1 MDVRGMPLQRR
12 RGTIAAMIG
21 ARDRIRRGVAA
32 VAMTAVCT
40 CAPAAQSSY
49 VSYRTSCPGSVG
61 VPQLSADAPSLG
73 SPWTLTVVGLRPG
86 SAGQLIF
93 ALSDDSF
100 GPYELPFD
108 LADFGAPGCSLNVTS
123 DPAYGAGNQLL
134 AADAAGRAVLTASIP
149 NTAALMGFTFHN
161 QYVSLDAPPGRA
173 LPIATTNAGRG
184 MIGIAG
190 LPFPSLVPVAAG
202 SFAMGSTRGVFHE
215 LPVHTVQIT
224 RPFWIGQC
232 EVRQDEWQAVMG
244 TNPSRL
250 RRPDHPVE
258 RVSWNDAIAYCAAL
272 SAMER
277 AAGRLPP
284 GYVYRLPTEAEW
296 EYACR
301 AGTTSEWNTGWALT
315 CADANFYGRVSIPAP
330 CVGSTARVES
340 YAPNAFGLH
349 DAHGNVLEWCLDAWD
364 RSANYP
370 PGPVADPLET
380 RGPERILRGGS
391 FPEADFGCRSARR
404 ASAPPGTAV
413 ETIGFRV
420 ALAPELGG

>member
-1 MDVRGMPLQRR
+1 LNHLPRRRR
-12 RGTIAAMIG
+12 RGTIAAVTG
-21 ARDRIRRGVAA
+21 NRIRRGIAA
-32 VAMTAVCT
+32 VAVAAA
-40 CAPAAQSSY
+40 CASAAAAQSSY
-49 VSYRTSCPGSVG
+49 VSYRSSCPGSVA

-73 SPWTLTVVGLRPG
+73 SPWTLTVAGLRPG

-108 LADFGAPGCSLNVTS
+108 LAAVGAPGCFLNVTS
-123 DPAYGAGNQLL
+123 DPAYGAGDRLL
-134 AADAAGRAVLTASIP
+134 AADASGRAALTTPIP
-149 NTAALMGFTFHN
+149 NTAVILGFTFHN
-161 QYVSLDAPPGRA
+161 QYVSFDAPPGRA
-173 LPIATTNAGRG
+173 LPITTTNAGRG
-184 MIGIAG
+184 VIGIG
-190 LPFPSLVPVAAG
+190 GVPFPALVPVAAG
-202 SFAMGSTRGVFHE
+202 SFAMGSTQGVFHE
-215 LPVHTVQIT
+215 LPVHTVHIT
-224 RPFWIGQC
+224 RPFWIGRC

-244 TNPSRL
+244 TNPSWL

-258 RVSWNDAIAYCAAL
+258 RVSWSDATAYCVAL

-301 AGTTSEWNTGWALT
+301 AGTASEWNTGSALT
-315 CADANFYGRVSIPAP
+315 CAEANFYGRISIPAP
-330 CVGSTARVES
+330 CVGSTTRAGS

-349 DAHGNVLEWCLDAWD
+349 DTHGNVLEWCLDAWD

-380 RGPERILRGGS
+380 RGAERILRGGS
-391 FPEADFGCRSARR
+391 FREADSACRSARR

-413 ETIGFRV
+413 GTIGFRV
-420 ALAPELGG
+420 ALAPERGG